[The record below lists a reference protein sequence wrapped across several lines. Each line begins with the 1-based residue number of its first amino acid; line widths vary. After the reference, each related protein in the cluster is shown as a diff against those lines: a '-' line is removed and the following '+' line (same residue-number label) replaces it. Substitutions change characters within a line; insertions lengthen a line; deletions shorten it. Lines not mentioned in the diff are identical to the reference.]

1 MKQKPDEALD
11 QWVRQSLSRLPDT
24 PPPGSSFDSERLWQ
38 QMRPE
43 LQAEQPRRRVR
54 WIGWA
59 AAAIVAGILTL
70 WGSMYQSE
78 TRPVSAI
85 VMEKNKQATSHPAIP
100 LTADEQLVKSVP
112 ESEKEERTV
121 SEIASKRVKAATV
134 TPRQQV
140 EEHNEVAMA
149 VDFSE
154 SESDVSGERG
164 IRTPSPP
171 ASTLPELDTKTPI
184 AQHTPKPTKVKPRFK
199 VVHENELQA
208 EEEARPKLYQTSN
221 FVRLGTGQ
229 MHETGQPEH
238 QPALV
243 IPLTNK
249 PNQ

>member
-43 LQAEQPRRRVR
+43 LQAEQPRRRAR

-59 AAAIVAGILTL
+59 AAAVVAGLVTL
-70 WGSMYQSE
+70 WGSMHRPD
-78 TRPVSAI
+78 TRPVSA
-85 VMEKNKQATSHPAIP
+85 VTVKNEQATTHSAIP
-100 LTADEQLVKSVP
+100 SKADEQLVKSVS
-112 ESEKEERTV
+112 ESEKEERNV
-121 SEIASKRVKAATV
+121 PKIASKRVKAETV

-140 EEHNEVAMA
+140 DEHSEVTVA
-149 VDFSE
+149 VDFPE
-154 SESDVSGERG
+154 SESDASRERG
-164 IRTPSPP
+164 IRTPSTLE
-171 ASTLPELDTKTPI
+171 STLLGLDAKTPV
-184 AQHTPKPTKVKPRFK
+184 AQHIPKPTKAKPRFK

-208 EEEARPKLYQTSN
+208 EEEARPKLYQTGN

-229 MHETGQPEH
+229 MHETEQPEH

>member
-43 LQAEQPRRRVR
+43 LQVEQPRRRAR

-59 AAAIVAGILTL
+59 AAAVVAGLVTL
-70 WGSMYQSE
+70 WGSMHRPD
-78 TRPVSAI
+78 TRPVSATT
-85 VMEKNKQATSHPAIP
+85 VKNEQATTHSTIP
-100 LTADEQLVKSVP
+100 LKADEQLVKSVS
-112 ESEKEERTV
+112 ESEKEERNV
-121 SEIASKRVKAATV
+121 PKIASKRVKAETV

-140 EEHNEVAMA
+140 DGHSEVTVA
-149 VDFSE
+149 VDFPE
-154 SESDVSGERG
+154 SESDASRERG
-164 IRTPSPP
+164 IRTPSTLE
-171 ASTLPELDTKTPI
+171 STLLGLDTKTPV
-184 AQHTPKPTKVKPRFK
+184 AQHIPKQTKAKPRFK
-199 VVHENELQA
+199 VVHENELKA
-208 EEEARPKLYQTSN
+208 EEEARPKLYQTGN

-229 MHETGQPEH
+229 LHETEQPER